1 MKKKKDPT
9 DTNIVDDLFWALKP
23 ERKDRE
29 PACDDCADDDEDYFK
44 QLEDKKRARREAL
57 QKKYEE

>member
-9 DTNIVDDLFWALKP
+9 DTNIVDDLFWTLKP

-29 PACDDCADDDEDYFK
+29 PACEDCAEDEEYFK
-44 QLEDKKRARREAL
+44 KLEEKKRARREAL

>member
-9 DTNIVDDLFWALKP
+9 DTNIVDDLFWTLKP
-23 ERKDRE
+23 ERKERDPSSQE
-29 PACDDCADDDEDYFK
+29 PMDEDEDYFK
-44 QLEDKKRARREAL
+44 KLEDKKRARREAL